1 MLTIIPH
8 PDAAIGKAAVR
19 AVQEQLRDAGFSPGA
34 IDGVVGSKTRAAWS
48 KWWGER
54 IRQIDSS
61 KPAHLALAYG
71 LNDACQLVR
80 RGTDRAEVLVRKG
93 GGTSTASAW
102 CAYGAAGWYH
112 EAAHTLGVRLLTKT
126 SGGVVKW
133 WHRLTPEERIPV
145 ADVREGRAEL
155 EPGDL
160 FFRTRIASTVPQALA
175 GGTPVGH
182 CGLVER
188 EGDNGDPI
196 WTVEANTNGGDSATG
211 GRVVAKTVLDLWDPR
226 LLGFGRMRFG

>member
-1 MLTIIPH
+1 MLTVIPH
-8 PDAAIGKAAVR
+8 PDAVIGRAAVR
-19 AVQEQLRDAGFSPGA
+19 AVQEQLRDARFPPGE
-34 IDGVVGSKTRAAWS
+34 IDGVTGPKTRAAWL

-54 IRQIDSS
+54 TRDLDSGN
-61 KPAHLALAYG
+61 PAHLALAYA

-80 RGTDRAEVLVRKG
+80 RGTDRAEILVRKG

-112 EAAHTLGVRLLTKT
+112 EAAYTHGVKLLTKT

-133 WHRLTPEERIPV
+133 WHRLTDEERIPV
-145 ADVREGRAEL
+145 ADVLDGRVAL
-155 EPGDL
+155 QPGFM
-160 FFRTRIASTVPQALA
+160 FFRTRVASTVPAALA
-175 GGTPVGH
+175 GSTPVGH

-188 EGDNGDPI
+188 LALDDVTL

-211 GRVVAKTVLDLWDPR
+211 GRVVAKAVQRLDDPR